1 MKNDVPK
8 CGDGVM
14 RFILDIE
21 WDSVLLVKTLL
32 VDWLTLALKTFNS
45 NELWL
50 LLGLLDNC
58 LDSIFKN
65 QIKVLLSEF
74 IVKDIN

>member
-1 MKNDVPK
+1 
-8 CGDGVM
+8 M

-58 LDSIFKN
+58 LDNIFKN
-65 QIKVLLSEF
+65 QIKVLL
-74 IVKDIN
+74 